1 MQLREG
7 ARLGPYE
14 ILDSIGAGG
23 MGEVYRARDPRLG
36 RSVAIK
42 VLPSAFA
49 SDRERLR
56 RFEQEAR
63 AAAAIEHP
71 NILAVHDIGHAAEGG
86 GTGPYIVTELLDGL
100 ALADRLRQGPLPVS
114 KVVDYGRQI
123 LSGLAAAH
131 ARGIVHRDL
140 KPANVFVTSDE
151 RVKILDF
158 GIAKLTEAKREE
170 SGAATAVATRAGA
183 LLGTIGYMSPEQVC
197 GEPADQRSDLF
208 AVGAILHE
216 MLAGTPAFRGET
228 DAETTSKLLRDD
240 PPELPV
246 VERRIP
252 PALVRIV
259 RRCLEKKPAA
269 RFQTARDLKFALE
282 GASLVS
288 ETSALVD
295 RASSRSHLWR
305 RGAVALVV
313 AAALALAAFAYLRPT
328 PVALAYHATIVP
340 PADVGTFSEAP
351 PLALSP
357 DGQHLAFVAT
367 DAAGNR
373 RLWIRRLDEP
383 TAEPLAGTE
392 DVRGASWSPDSRSL
406 AVVTVEFTLK
416 RVDIG
421 GGPELSLADG
431 VHPSPG
437 TWNGDGDIVF
447 RSVREGLFRV
457 SESGGS
463 AARITLPD
471 ESVGEVHSYPSFLPG
486 GRLLYLS
493 QRRGGATALYAS
505 SLDSA
510 DRKLVIEGVANAQ
523 YANGM
528 LVFLRGSTLFAQ
540 PFDPRSA
547 ELRGSAKPIADQI
560 QLSTQSFSDS
570 TLRAG
575 AFSVSES
582 GALVYLRSS
591 EVADSQLVWLDR
603 SGARVGVLGD
613 SAAYGD
619 VFISRDG
626 RLATV
631 SVDAGT
637 GTRDLWTYDLANGVR
652 SRLTFDPGNEFDGV
666 WSPNGDRVVFNTSRN
681 GVMDLYQKTGASGV
695 EEKLLEDGLSKFP
708 QSWSPDGKLL
718 AYLSVSASQGQDVF
732 ILPMD
737 GSGEPFPFVATS
749 FNEGVGAR
757 FSPDGRWIS
766 YTSDESGRQEIYVKP
781 FPDTGARWR
790 VSIDGGLIATWRG
803 DGRELYF
810 VEPRTNRLMV
820 AALSFAE
827 DGLRVDSVQPIASIN
842 PAGPRSFYDV
852 MPDGQRFLVN
862 SVLDGAGRAPIT
874 LVVNW
879 RSLLAER

>member
-1 MQLREG
+1 
-7 ARLGPYE
+7 
-14 ILDSIGAGG
+14 
-23 MGEVYRARDPRLG
+23 
-36 RSVAIK
+36 
-42 VLPSAFA
+42 
-49 SDRERLR
+49 
-56 RFEQEAR
+56 
-63 AAAAIEHP
+63 
-71 NILAVHDIGHAAEGG
+71 
-86 GTGPYIVTELLDGL
+86 
-100 ALADRLRQGPLPVS
+100 
-114 KVVDYGRQI
+114 
-123 LSGLAAAH
+123 
-131 ARGIVHRDL
+131 
-140 KPANVFVTSDE
+140 
-151 RVKILDF
+151 
-158 GIAKLTEAKREE
+158 
-170 SGAATAVATRAGA
+170 
-183 LLGTIGYMSPEQVC
+183 
-197 GEPADQRSDLF
+197 
-208 AVGAILHE
+208 

-228 DAETTSKLLRDD
+228 DSETTSRLLRDD
-240 PPELPV
+240 PPELPI

-259 RRCLEKKPAA
+259 HRCLEKKPAA
-269 RFQTARDLKFALE
+269 RFQTASDLLFALE
-282 GASLVS
+282 GAAIVS
-288 ETSALVD
+288 ETSPLVD
-295 RASSRSHLWR
+295 RAPRPRSGLWR
-305 RGAVALVV
+305 RGVAALVT
-313 AAALALAAFAYLRPT
+313 AAALGLAAFSYLRPQ
-328 PVALAYHATIVP
+328 PAALAYHSTIVP

-367 DAAGNR
+367 DSAGNR
-373 RLWIRRLDEP
+373 RLWVRRLDEP
-383 TAEPLAGTE
+383 TAEPLAGAE
-392 DVRGASWSPDSRSL
+392 DARGAYWSPDSRSL
-406 AVVTVEFTLK
+406 AVVTADWALK
-416 RVDIG
+416 KVDIG
-421 GGPELSLADG
+421 GGPALPLADG

-437 TWNGDGDIVF
+437 AWNGDGDIVF
-447 RSVREGLFRV
+447 RSMREGLFRV
-457 SESGGS
+457 PESGGS
-463 AARITLPD
+463 AARVTLPD
-471 ESVGEVHSYPSFLPG
+471 ESVGEVHSYPNFLPG

-505 SLDSA
+505 SLDST
-510 DRKLVIEGVANAQ
+510 DRKLVIENVANAQ

-547 ELRGSAKPIADQI
+547 ELSGSAKPIADQI

-591 EVADSQLVWLDR
+591 EVADSQLVWFDR

-637 GTRDLWTYDLANGVR
+637 GTRDLWSYDLANGLPT
-652 SRLTFDPGNEFDGV
+652 RLTFDPGNEFDGV
-666 WSPNGDRVVFNTSRN
+666 WSPDGERLVFNTSRN
-681 GVMDLYQKTGASGV
+681 GLMDLYQKAGASGV
-695 EEKLLEDGLSKFP
+695 EQKLLENGFSKFP

-732 ILPMD
+732 ILPMEANA
-737 GSGEPFPFVATS
+737 EPYPFVATS

-757 FSPDGRWIS
+757 FSPDGRWLS

-781 FPDTGARWR
+781 FPDTGGRSR
-790 VSIDGGLIATWRG
+790 VSVDGGLIATWRG

-810 VEPRTNRLMV
+810 VEPRTNRLM
-820 AALSFAE
+820 AASLSYVD

-862 SVLDGAGRAPIT
+862 SVLDGAGRTPIT

-879 RSLLAER
+879 QSLIAER